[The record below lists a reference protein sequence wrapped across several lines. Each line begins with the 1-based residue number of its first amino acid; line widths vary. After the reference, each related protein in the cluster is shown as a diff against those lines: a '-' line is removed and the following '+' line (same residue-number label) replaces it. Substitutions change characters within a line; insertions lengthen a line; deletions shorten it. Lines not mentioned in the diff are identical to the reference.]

1 MVRRVGWIGAATGW
15 GLVAGWWMPRGPLTG
30 AQALWSVGLSVVV
43 GLAAGWSSRSRWPL
57 LIAPAVFVVAVELMR
72 LRVDGPSVD
81 APHASALGF
90 IVLVAGRGLHALLSV
105 LPMVLAAAYGAG
117 YARRRAGVSGR
128 RGRRYLRRT
137 ATGLLSALLV
147 AGTVAVAVPARTPGI
162 TGERSIAELTR
173 IDAGGH
179 RLGALIRGV
188 DRTAPV
194 LLFVP
199 GAPGGSELGA
209 ARRHLAELERRF
221 VVVTLDRRGGGSSY
235 PALDPTA
242 TVTLDSAVAEVVAV
256 TEALRRRF
264 HQEKIY
270 LLGHSG
276 GSILGVLAV
285 QRRPEL
291 YRAYIGAGQ
300 AVDLPAS
307 DRISYADILAWTKTT
322 GREGLVRTMTALG
335 PPPYRDVYSYEP
347 IMLYANQV
355 YDYDHADDP
364 FAAIGASEHTVL
376 QKAHTVNA
384 VLDTWNVLYPRMQG
398 VDLRRD
404 VPRLEVPVYF
414 VQGAHEM
421 RGLAAL
427 FTPWY
432 EALRAPVKR
441 LTVVPSGGHR
451 AFLEQPRRFAEVMDE
466 VLAQAGGSTR

>member
-1 MVRRVGWIGAATGW
+1 MVRRAGWIGAAAGW
-15 GLVAGWWMPRGPLTG
+15 GIVAGWWMPRGPLTG
-30 AQALWSVGLSVVV
+30 VQALWSVGLSIVV
-43 GLAAGWSSRSRWPL
+43 GVAVGRLGRSRWSL
-57 LIAPAVFVVAVELMR
+57 LIAPAAFVAMVELLR

-81 APHASALGF
+81 APHASAFGF
-90 IVLVAGRGLHALLSV
+90 IALVTGRGLHALMTV
-105 LPMVLAAAYGAG
+105 LPMVLGAV
-117 YARRRAGVSGR
+117 YARRGSRPF
-128 RGRRYLRRT
+128 LRRV
-137 ATGLLSALLV
+137 ATGVLSAVLV
-147 AGTVAVAVPARTPGI
+147 VVTVAVAVPARTPGI
-162 TGERSIAELTR
+162 AGERSIAELTR

-179 RLGALIRGV
+179 RLGVLIRGV
-188 DRTAPV
+188 DRSAPV

-209 ARRHLAELERRF
+209 ARRHLAELEKRF

-235 PALDPTA
+235 PALDPAA
-242 TVTLDSAVAEVVAV
+242 TVTLDSAVADVIAV

-264 HQEKIY
+264 HQEKIF

-307 DRISYADILAWTKTT
+307 DKIFYADILAWARAA
-322 GREGLVRTMTALG
+322 GRDGLVRTLTALG

-347 IMLYANQV
+347 IMLYASQV
-355 YDYDHADDP
+355 YDYDHSGNAPGADDP
-364 FAAIGASEHTVL
+364 FDGVDASEYTVL

-384 VLDTWNVLYPRMQG
+384 VLDTWNALYPRMQS

-421 RGLAAL
+421 RGLAEL

-432 EALRAPVKR
+432 EALRAPGKR

>member
-1 MVRRVGWIGAATGW
+1 MVRRAGWIGAAAGW
-15 GLVAGWWMPRGPLTG
+15 GIVAGWWMPRGPLTG
-30 AQALWSVGLSVVV
+30 AQALWSVGLSVAV
-43 GLAAGWSSRSRWPL
+43 GVAVGRLSRSRWSL
-57 LIAPAVFVVAVELMR
+57 LIAPAVFVVAVELLR
-72 LRVDGPSVD
+72 LRVDGPSAD
-81 APHASALGF
+81 APHASAFGF
-90 IVLVAGRGLHALLSV
+90 IVLVTGRGLHALLSV
-105 LPMVLAAAYGAG
+105 LPMVLGAV
-117 YARRRAGVSGR
+117 YARRGTG
-128 RGRRYLRRT
+128 GRRYLRRA
-137 ATGLLSALLV
+137 ATGLLSAVLLAV
-147 AGTVAVAVPARTPGI
+147 TVAVAVPARTPGI
-162 TGERSIAELTR
+162 AGERSIAELTR

-188 DRTAPV
+188 DRSAPV

-209 ARRHLAELERRF
+209 ARRHLPELEKRF

-242 TVTLDSAVAEVVAV
+242 TVTLDSAVADVVAV

-264 HQEKIY
+264 HQDKIF

-307 DRISYADILAWTKTT
+307 DKICYADILAWARAT
-322 GREGLVRTMTALG
+322 GRGELSRTLTALG

-355 YDYDHADDP
+355 YDYDHSGNAPGAGDP
-364 FAAIGASEHTVL
+364 FDGIDASEYTLL

-384 VLDTWNVLYPRMQG
+384 VLDTWNALYPRMQS

-404 VPRLEVPVYF
+404 VPQLEVPVHF

-432 EALRAPVKR
+432 EALRAPGKR